1 MQVTW
6 GMSTTISQ
14 VGKQEGGLLPNSQTG
29 PKEVALWGPRLSF
42 LFVSDGLARKEA
54 RVTFSVL

>member
-14 VGKQEGGLLPNSQTG
+14 VGKQEGGLLPNLQD
-29 PKEVALWGPRLSF
+29 ALWGPRLSF
-42 LFVSDGLARKEA
+42 LFVSDGSARKEA